1 MKNYYEILGVPPTIP
16 SHGLKTRFRQMMLEF
31 HPDVSLDPNSEERY
45 GEIMEAYRTLIDV
58 NMRMAY
64 DFSNG
69 FPGPEDPSRRRYAK
83 QEASASRRD
92 PEMTPEE
99 RKARLERLLAEK
111 REKEE
116 NRGIFSVSRY
126 FGRVKLWAVFIALVI
141 IIPAISIVLEF
152 FHYVNTSNRK
162 LEVSKAGII
171 SAGVT
176 LVILV
181 AFLILRAI
189 TLSFR
194 YRPPKGALWGLSFI
208 CASAYAYANF
218 FLGEK
223 FSYKSYFSS
232 TLIDGDS
239 IVGIVIFTLLFA
251 IGLFSVENKRM
262 FGK

>member
-16 SHGLKTRFRQMMLEF
+16 SQGLKARFRHMMLEY
-31 HPDVSLDPNSEERY
+31 HPDVSAKQDAEERY
-45 GEIMEAYRTLIDV
+45 GEIMEAYRTLIDT
-58 NMRMAY
+58 NARMAY

-69 FPGPEDPSRRRYAK
+69 FPGP
-83 QEASASRRD
+83 ASAARPSYKRETPDSQRKK
-92 PEMTPEE
+92 PEMTTEE
-99 RKARLERLLAEK
+99 RRAQLEKLLAEK
-111 REKEE
+111 REKGE

-126 FGRVKLWAVFIALVI
+126 FSRAKLWLVFIALAI
-141 IIPAISIVLEF
+141 IIPTISIVLEF
-152 FHYVNTSNRK
+152 FYYINTSNRK

-176 LVILV
+176 LGILG
-181 AFLILRAI
+181 AFLILRAL
-189 TLSFR
+189 TLSYR
-194 YRPPKGALWGLSFI
+194 YRPSKGALWGLSFL
-208 CASAYAYANF
+208 CAFAYAYANF

-232 TLIDGDS
+232 TLIDRDS

-262 FGK
+262 FWK